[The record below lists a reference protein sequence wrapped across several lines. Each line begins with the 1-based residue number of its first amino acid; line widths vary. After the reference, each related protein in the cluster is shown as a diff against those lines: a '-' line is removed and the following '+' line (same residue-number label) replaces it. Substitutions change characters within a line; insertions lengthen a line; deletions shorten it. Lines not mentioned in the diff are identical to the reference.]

1 MLNKTNTKKGEN
13 MNKEKYN
20 QIKIT
25 EEPVLNISVA
35 VDKSVNGRYEE
46 RLNWSSFNHI
56 DLVEVFQMNISKGSQ
71 KEDII
76 PLEVA
81 ERNALTFKRKL
92 KAYIIEK
99 ADESELENF
108 DWSEWELV

>member
-1 MLNKTNTKKGEN
+1 MKKQVKLKIVEAPILNLKVE
-13 MNKEKYN
+13 
-20 QIKIT
+20 
-25 EEPVLNISVA
+25 
-35 VDKSVNGRYEE
+35 VDKSYGDRFEH
-46 RLNWSSFNHI
+46 RMNWPSFNYI
-56 DLVEVFQMNISKGSQ
+56 DLVEVFQMDISNAN
-71 KEDII
+71 I

-108 DWSEWELV
+108 DWSDWDMV

>member
-1 MLNKTNTKKGEN
+1 MKNKQ
-13 MNKEKYN
+13 KET
-20 QIKIT
+20 IV
-25 EEPVLNISVA
+25 EEPILNLKVE
-35 VDKSVNGRYEE
+35 VDKSYPNITDGHKLQPRM
-46 RLNWSSFNHI
+46 NWPSFNHI
-56 DLVEVFQMNISKGSQ
+56 DLVEVFQTDISGAN
-71 KEDII
+71 I

-108 DWSEWELV
+108 DWSEWEIV

>member
-1 MLNKTNTKKGEN
+1 
-13 MNKEKYN
+13 
-20 QIKIT
+20 
-25 EEPVLNISVA
+25 
-35 VDKSVNGRYEE
+35 
-46 RLNWSSFNHI
+46 
-56 DLVEVFQMNISKGSQ
+56 MNISKGSQ

-99 ADESELENF
+99 ADESELKNF

>member
-1 MLNKTNTKKGEN
+1 MSS
-13 MNKEKYN
+13 EK
-20 QIKIT
+20 IKIV
-25 EEPVLNISVA
+25 EEPILNLKVE
-35 VDKSVNGRYEE
+35 VDKSYGNKFEQRM
-46 RLNWSSFNHI
+46 NWPSFNNI
-56 DLVEVFQMNISKGSQ
+56 DLVEVFQMDISGAT
-71 KEDII
+71 I

-108 DWSEWELV
+108 DWSEWEQV